1 MRKDESPLLRFML
14 NKFFAL
20 SINNY
25 LRGIKVR
32 KLVSHIFNGMEHPDC
47 MYHKLQAMILSIKAF
62 SLHVLCF
69 ITFIIIIITTTV
81 LSFTFH
87 LLP

>member
-1 MRKDESPLLRFML
+1 MRKDGLPLLRFML
-14 NKFFAL
+14 DNFFAL
-20 SINNY
+20 CINNY

-62 SLHVLCF
+62 SLHVLYF
-69 ITFIIIIITTTV
+69 ITFIITIIITTL

-87 LLP
+87 PLH